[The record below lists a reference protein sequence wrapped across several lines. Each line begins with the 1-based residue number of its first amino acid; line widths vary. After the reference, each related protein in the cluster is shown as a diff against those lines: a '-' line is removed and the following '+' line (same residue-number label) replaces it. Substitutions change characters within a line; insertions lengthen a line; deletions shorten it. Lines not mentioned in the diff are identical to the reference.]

1 MVRNNQLVD
10 KIAGWSLA
18 IIAITRSLAVM
29 HGDSTLGSPAISM
42 MLNIINYAC
51 LLCLVPCVI
60 TGFSKI
66 NHQSSI
72 ILALCITLF
81 FIVSTLNSYKGDA
94 EFNIVLFA
102 IMICFCFTNNQS
114 RFKAFQIYRL
124 FLVITAL
131 LGIIAFISYI
141 LSLNIP
147 YRIVPFYDR
156 EFGNY
161 IDYKFAYVATEF
173 LSVRLCGLFNE
184 PGYFGTILALVL
196 IADNINLKK
205 TSNIIM
211 FVAGIL
217 TFSLAFFILVIFTFL
232 IKGIRTRKM
241 AIFLV
246 LISAV
251 LLIALPVLIEKVPDV
266 ENLVTRFT
274 FEDGEWVGNNRS
286 SNVVDITFEKMYKD
300 GSNSLFGYGSGY
312 TKYLDETGTSSYKG
326 FIIDFGFVGAFIFWG
341 LLFTAAYLQIRRSYN
356 KKTLYLFVICFFM
369 SIYQRPN
376 VFTVNYL
383 LVLFGGLLFLDSS
396 FNKVINI
403 KGNAYER
410 NRHNSSL

>member
-1 MVRNNQLVD
+1 
-10 KIAGWSLA
+10 
-18 IIAITRSLAVM
+18 
-29 HGDSTLGSPAISM
+29 
-42 MLNIINYAC
+42 
-51 LLCLVPCVI
+51 
-60 TGFSKI
+60 
-66 NHQSSI
+66 
-72 ILALCITLF
+72 
-81 FIVSTLNSYKGDA
+81 
-94 EFNIVLFA
+94 
-102 IMICFCFTNNQS
+102 
-114 RFKAFQIYRL
+114 
-124 FLVITAL
+124 
-131 LGIIAFISYI
+131 
-141 LSLNIP
+141 
-147 YRIVPFYDR
+147 
-156 EFGNY
+156 
-161 IDYKFAYVATEF
+161 
-173 LSVRLCGLFNE
+173 
-184 PGYFGTILALVL
+184 
-196 IADNINLKK
+196 
-205 TSNIIM
+205 
-211 FVAGIL
+211 
-217 TFSLAFFILVIFTFL
+217 
-232 IKGIRTRKM
+232 M

-376 VFTVNYL
+376 VFAVNYL